1 MYKHSL
7 LAPNPSPFLFDSIP
21 CKFTIKV
28 DPDQKQFKTTSLQD
42 YLLPDTL
49 NTYVNFHFSLVRP
62 VLLPLGFADHNFLF
76 VRHQDGR
83 PLTSIGLA
91 VATATKTLLGVRI
104 NAHFF
109 RSIVASALLTHRL
122 PVASVS
128 TAPAISTDALATSM
142 LCSAK
147 MVEQA
152 YFVKPLQQQNAQNQQ
167 VLDDLLFGPTRDP
180 RGEKTT
186 ASNTDVSNE
195 APKQQQKR
203 CKWSEEETRQLLETA
218 ALSQQ
223 GVDWSSL
230 AKSLPG
236 KSIEQIKTK
245 MKSES
250 RKRKSQPTT
259 ATAPQVDVHTVALS
273 SSTC

>member
-1 MYKHSL
+1 
-7 LAPNPSPFLFDSIP
+7 
-21 CKFTIKV
+21 
-28 DPDQKQFKTTSLQD
+28 
-42 YLLPDTL
+42 
-49 NTYVNFHFSLVRP
+49 VNFHFSRVRP
-62 VLLPLGFADHNFLF
+62 VLLPLGAVDHNFVF

-152 YFVKPLQQQNAQNQQ
+152 YFVKPLQQQNSQNQE
-167 VLDDLLFGPTRDP
+167 VLDDLLFGPSRDP
-180 RGEKTT
+180 GGEET
-186 ASNTDVSNE
+186 ASNTDVSNK
-195 APKQQQKR
+195 APKQQR

-223 GVDWSSL
+223 DVDWSSL

-250 RKRKSQPTT
+250 RKRKSQA
-259 ATAPQVDVHTVALS
+259 ATASQVVALS
-273 SSTC
+273 SSTS